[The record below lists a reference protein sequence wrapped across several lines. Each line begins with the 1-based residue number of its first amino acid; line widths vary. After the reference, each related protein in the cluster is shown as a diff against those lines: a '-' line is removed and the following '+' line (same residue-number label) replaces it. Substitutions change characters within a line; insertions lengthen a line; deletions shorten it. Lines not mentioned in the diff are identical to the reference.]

1 MDMQELAIKVNK
13 TKRDNEFQKTV
24 WMQNLP
30 PVSMLE
36 LCMNLVYQICKMVEN
51 YRNNEIEGFEDPE
64 RGFRTI
70 PESLMLVV
78 TELGEAYEAHLYHT
92 APEFEEEIHDTL
104 IRILDMSKDLDI
116 HTRLI
121 RGIIDKDIK
130 NQKRGIRHGGKTA

>member
-1 MDMQELAIKVNK
+1 MDMQELAIKLNK
-13 TKRDNEFQKTV
+13 TKIDNEFQKTV
-24 WMQNLP
+24 WMRNTP

-36 LCMNLVYQICKMVEN
+36 MCMGLVYHICEMAEN
-51 YRNNEIEGFEDPE
+51 YRNKEIEGFVESK
-64 RGFRTI
+64 RNFRTI
-70 PESLMLVV
+70 PEALMLII
-78 TELGEAYEAHLYHT
+78 TELGEAYEAYLYHT

-121 RGIIDKDIK
+121 RGVIDKDAK